1 MKDSTYP
8 EWPVLL
14 VDDEEQFLRSASYTL
29 ISEGITNVETCQESR
44 QVMARLA
51 VKSYSV
57 VVLDM
62 MMPHLSGEE
71 LLRMIVRE
79 YPDIPVI
86 IITAINEVE
95 WVVKTIKAGA
105 FDYVVKPVDDARLVT
120 VVVRA
125 LQLREVREEN
135 IRLKQY
141 LLSARLEHPDKFT
154 AIITESPVMRGIFQY
169 IEAIAAT
176 PLPVLITGET
186 GTGKELIARAL
197 HELSG
202 RRGEFVALNVA
213 GVDDHFFSDTLFGHG
228 RGAFTGADRERKGLI
243 EQAAG
248 GTLFLDEIGD
258 LSMESQVKLLRLL
271 QEGEYYSLGADRAK
285 STDARVVVATLR
297 DNDYLQKSEQ
307 FRKDLYYRLK
317 SHHIVLPP
325 LRQRREDIPL
335 LIDHFLQKAA
345 EKLKKRRITPPKEL
359 YALLGNYPFPG
370 NIRELEGMIFDA
382 VSRHQ
387 GGVLSLGAFRRAVD
401 PGWQEGEEQLG
412 EEPAGEGSIS
422 FGETLPT
429 LRQAERALI
438 AEALRRAEQNQ
449 GIAAGMLGLTRRALN
464 NRLQR
469 NPLADPPGR
478 DS

>member
-1 MKDSTYP
+1 MSDVIYP
-8 EWPVLL
+8 DHPVLL

-44 QVMARLA
+44 QVMERLA
-51 VKSYSV
+51 RQSYAL

-71 LLRMIVRE
+71 LLKQIVRD
-79 YPDIPVI
+79 YPEVPVV

-105 FDYVVKPVDDARLVT
+105 FDYLVKPVDDARLVT

-125 LQLREVREEN
+125 LQLREVRDEN
-135 IRLKQY
+135 ILLKQY
-141 LLSARLEHPDKFT
+141 LLSARLEHPEKFA
-154 AIITESPVMRGIFQY
+154 AIITESQAMRGIFQY
-169 IEAIAAT
+169 IEAIART

-197 HELSG
+197 HDVSG
-202 RRGEFVALNVA
+202 RSGEFVALNVA
-213 GVDDHFFSDTLFGHG
+213 GVDDHFFSDTLFGHT

-258 LSMESQVKLLRLL
+258 LSLESQVKLLRLL
-271 QEGEYYSLGADRAK
+271 QEAEYYPLGADTTK
-285 STDARVVVATLR
+285 TSDARVVVATLR
-297 DNDYLQKSEQ
+297 GIEYLQKSDR

-317 SHHIVLPP
+317 SHHIALPP
-325 LRQRREDIPL
+325 LRQRREDIHL
-335 LIDHFLQKAA
+335 LVDHFLLKAA
-345 EKLKKRRITPPKEL
+345 DKLGKRRITPPKEL
-359 YALLGNYPFPG
+359 YALLANYPFPG
-370 NIRELEGMIFDA
+370 NIRELEGMIDDA

-387 GGVLSLGAFRRAVD
+387 GGVLSLEPFRRAVD
-401 PGWQEGEEQLG
+401 PGWQEGEESG
-412 EEPAGEGSIS
+412 SVVEEPAGEGAIA
-422 FGETLPT
+422 FGEILPT
-429 LRQAERALI
+429 LRQAEKALI
-438 AEALRRAEQNQ
+438 AEALRRAENNQ

-469 NPLADPPGR
+469 EK
-478 DS
+478 

>member
-1 MKDSTYP
+1 MNMGVSSYP

-29 ISEGITNVETCQESR
+29 ISEGITNVRTCQESR
-44 QVMARLA
+44 AVMAMLA
-51 VKSYSV
+51 QGPYSV

-71 LLRMIVRE
+71 LLRMIVRD

-86 IITAINEVE
+86 IITAISEVE

-105 FDYVVKPVDDARLVT
+105 FDYAVKPVDDARLVT
-120 VVVRA
+120 VVTRA
-125 LQLREVREEN
+125 LQLREVRDEN
-135 IRLKQY
+135 IKLKQY
-141 LLSARLEHPDKFT
+141 LLSARLEHPEKFT
-154 AIITESPVMRGIFQY
+154 AIITDSPAMRGIFQY
-169 IEAIAAT
+169 IEAIATT

-202 RRGEFVALNVA
+202 RQGDFVAVNVA

-258 LSMESQVKLLRLL
+258 LSLESQVKLLRLL
-271 QEGEYYSLGADRAK
+271 QEGEYYPLGADRAK
-285 STDARVVVATLR
+285 SSDARVVVATLR
-297 DNDYLQKSEQ
+297 DSEYLQKSEQ

-317 SHHIVLPP
+317 SHHIALPA

-335 LIDHFLQKAA
+335 LVDHFLNKAA
-345 EKLKKRRITPPKEL
+345 DKLEKRKITPPKEL
-359 YALLGNYPFPG
+359 YALLVNYAFPG

-382 VSRHQ
+382 ISRHK
-387 GGVLSLGAFRRAVD
+387 GGVLSLETFRRAVD
-401 PGWQEGEEQLG
+401 PGWHEDEEG
-412 EEPAGEGSIS
+412 PIAGGSDEAAEGAIS
-422 FGETLPT
+422 FSETLPT
-429 LRQAERALI
+429 LRTAEKALI
-438 AEALRRAEQNQ
+438 AEALRRADQNQ
-449 GIAAGMLGLTRRALN
+449 GIAANMLGLTRRALN

-469 NPLADPPGR
+469 EK
-478 DS
+478 

>member
-1 MKDSTYP
+1 MSDVIYP
-8 EWPVLL
+8 DHPVLL

-44 QVMARLA
+44 QVMERLGRQ
-51 VKSYSV
+51 SYAL

-71 LLRMIVRE
+71 LLKQIVRD
-79 YPDIPVI
+79 YPEVPVV

-105 FDYVVKPVDDARLVT
+105 FDYLVKPVDDARLVT

-125 LQLREVREEN
+125 LQLREVRDEN
-135 IRLKQY
+135 ILLKQY
-141 LLSARLEHPDKFT
+141 LLSARLEHPEKFA
-154 AIITESPVMRGIFQY
+154 AIITESQAMRGIFQY
-169 IEAIAAT
+169 IEAIART

-197 HELSG
+197 HDVSG
-202 RRGEFVALNVA
+202 RSGEFVALNVA
-213 GVDDHFFSDTLFGHG
+213 GVDDHFFSDTLFGHT

-258 LSMESQVKLLRLL
+258 LSLESQVKLLRLL
-271 QEGEYYSLGADRAK
+271 QEAEYYPLGADTAK
-285 STDARVVVATLR
+285 TSDARVVVATLR
-297 DNDYLQKSEQ
+297 GIEYLQKSDR

-317 SHHIVLPP
+317 SHHIALPP
-325 LRQRREDIPL
+325 LRQRREDIHL
-335 LIDHFLQKAA
+335 LVDHFLLKAA
-345 EKLKKRRITPPKEL
+345 DKLGKRRITPPKEL
-359 YALLGNYPFPG
+359 YALLANYPFPG
-370 NIRELEGMIFDA
+370 NIRELEGMIDDA

-387 GGVLSLGAFRRAVD
+387 GGVLSLEPFRRAVD
-401 PGWQEGEEQLG
+401 PGWQEGEESG
-412 EEPAGEGSIS
+412 SVMEEPAGEGAIA
-422 FGETLPT
+422 FGEILPT
-429 LRQAERALI
+429 LRQAEKALI
-438 AEALRRAEQNQ
+438 AEALRRAENNQ
-449 GIAAGMLGLTRRALN
+449 GIAARMLGLTRRALN

-469 NPLADPPGR
+469 EK
-478 DS
+478 